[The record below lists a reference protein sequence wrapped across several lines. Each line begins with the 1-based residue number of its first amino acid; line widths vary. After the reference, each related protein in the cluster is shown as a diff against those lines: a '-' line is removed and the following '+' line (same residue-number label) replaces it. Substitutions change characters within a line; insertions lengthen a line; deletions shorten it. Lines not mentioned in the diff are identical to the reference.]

1 MKVLMINGSPD
12 DGGCIRTAL
21 GIIADALK
29 ECGVES
35 ETVNI
40 GKKPISGC
48 IACGQCRKSGSKRCA
63 INNDIVNGIIEKA
76 ENADGL
82 IVGSPVYYAS
92 PNGSIV
98 SLLDRMFYAH
108 GGYPHKPAAAIASAR
123 RAGTI
128 VTVDELNKYFT
139 ISQMPVVSSTYWN
152 EVHGSRGEDVFKDG
166 EGVATMRN
174 LAYNMAWLL
183 KCIECGKANGILPPD
198 CPKSEKTN
206 FIR

>member
-98 SLLDRMFYAH
+98 S
-108 GGYPHKPAAAIASAR
+108 
-123 RAGTI
+123 
-128 VTVDELNKYFT
+128 
-139 ISQMPVVSSTYWN
+139 
-152 EVHGSRGEDVFKDG
+152 
-166 EGVATMRN
+166 
-174 LAYNMAWLL
+174 
-183 KCIECGKANGILPPD
+183 
-198 CPKSEKTN
+198 
-206 FIR
+206 